1 VVRESRDP
9 FVVVEIRP
17 WCGST
22 TGWSRGTGSYLVM
35 GGLVVV
41 DGCPAVGRMRVSGS
55 HGAGKRQAVLVMQQC
70 KQHNRRRIE
79 LRGVVCLVVGRR
91 SAHAKS
97 S

>member
-35 GGLVVV
+35 GDLVVV
-41 DGCPAVGRMRVSGS
+41 DGSPAVGRMRVSDS
-55 HGAGKRQAVLVMQQC
+55 HGAGKREAVLVMQATRQE
-70 KQHNRRRIE
+70 KSWIKG
-79 LRGVVCLVVGRR
+79 LLVVVCCRWERL
-91 SAHAKS
+91 
-97 S
+97 